1 MIKVLHILP
10 YEHYVD
16 CVIGLWDET
25 KAQCDFVCID
35 SVDKTQAY
43 IFSDRIQ
50 LISKGKLCEM
60 LSSKEYD
67 VIVYSSLPTHMYDY
81 VLRIPQDKVVI
92 WQSVGYDIY
101 AANYPYPAVVK
112 LPVYKQETKAFVES
126 YQKKSFW
133 MQMRHVIAQSVKFVA
148 TIKKN
153 IERRHTELYAQNV
166 QNKVL
171 ARIDYI
177 STVLDPEYELLQR
190 NLNVKAK
197 FFRFKYTR
205 PFHISYND
213 YLIDFNMTKYLL
225 IGNSG
230 DETNNHLDVL
240 SIIERRN
247 ITTPLYVPLAYCGEQ
262 VYLNEVKDRLMSN
275 SDNIVQTTFIERA
288 KYLEILHK
296 CRAAVFGHVRQQAL
310 GNINVMLA
318 QGCKVFL
325 YKDCVTYDYYK
336 QLGFH
341 IYSIEDDLSQVNI
354 DTPLT
359 KEQIMHNRS
368 FFEHA
373 YDDTLKAFKNDV
385 KDIEVLVN
393 QRKITQC

>member
-1 MIKVLHILP
+1 MIRVLHILP
-10 YEHYVD
+10 FEKYVD
-16 CVIGLWDET
+16 CVIGLWGET
-25 KAQCDFVCID
+25 IEQCDYVCLD

-43 IFSDRIQ
+43 IFPDRIQ
-50 LISKGKLCEM
+50 LISKEKLCAK
-60 LSSKEYD
+60 LSSSEYD
-67 VIVYSSLPTHMYDY
+67 VIVFSSLPINMYEH
-81 VLRIPQDKVVI
+81 VLRIPQNKIVI

-101 AANYPYPAVVK
+101 AENYPYPAVVSI
-112 LPVYKQETKAFVES
+112 PIYKQATKAFIDS
-126 YQKKSFW
+126 YQKKSLW
-133 MQMRHVIAQSVKFVA
+133 MKLRHIIAQSVKFVA

-153 IERRHTELYAQNV
+153 NERKNIELRAQKV
-166 QNKVL
+166 QKEVL
-171 ARIDYI
+171 NRVDYI
-177 STVLDPEYELLQR
+177 STVLDPEYELLQT
-190 NLNVKAK
+190 NPNVKAK

-205 PFHISYND
+205 PFHVSYND
-213 YLIDFNMTKYLL
+213 YLIDFHLTKYLL

-240 SIIERRN
+240 SILERRN
-247 ITTPLYVPLAYCGEQ
+247 ISTPLYAPIAYGGEQ
-262 VYLNEVKDRLMSN
+262 VYLNEIKDRLMSN

-296 CRAAVFGHVRQQAL
+296 CRAAVFGHIRQQAL

-325 YKDCVTYDYYK
+325 YKDSVTYDYYK

-341 IYSIEDDLSQVNI
+341 IYSIEDDLTQKNI

-359 KEQIMHNRS
+359 KEQILHNRS

-373 YDDTLKAFKNDV
+373 YDDTLNAFKNDV

-393 QRKITQC
+393 QRKNNP